1 MGRKNFH
8 PGSNKS
14 DKATYPYDTVSFESG
29 LIKGAP
35 RIPDNAIADGYDIV
49 VHPDHICGREG
60 STLFTSV
67 KIPTKITN
75 GILRD
80 GKTASKTGNVI
91 TATTGTFNSLLDVG
105 SFFVFP
111 GSPDKHY
118 KIITVVSAWVVTV
131 EDSTTVHGLT
141 DDCYLRPATNL
152 TAWHKIQRKWIF
164 VWGEQIYIA
173 EWNIPSLTACTLMS
187 SAICIGEDL
196 DDTAV
201 CGYDDFDENSGL
213 IFNPNGIYK
222 IDLSYD
228 PPIVYKINIP
238 TPEKTILDH
247 NKSET
252 SEYNYH
258 YVYSAMR
265 LSVEDNEFDS
275 GRLSDGKTIELETGS
290 NKWDGDTYQ
299 DYADVYTDTSIGP
312 YHDQNGAYKPTDSYV
327 YGRLIC
333 GTLVAPYD
341 NVGGW
346 QALTLNGSF
355 KININYIGV
364 HEVVVDLSSVT
375 NMSEVAS
382 VIQAA
387 LRDFFPEATC
397 EFDLDHFVI
406 KSGIVKGSYETDYL
420 VVYMT
425 AGTAANTTDIS
436 AHLRGTF
443 VTGGDD
449 NNGIALYSE
458 DTVIVGPLYV
468 PEITETPGEYQQH
481 LTHFPIY
488 RSRDLMG
495 RYKIGDEADKLNNP
509 NDLVWVKD
517 LRICGAFYGYFH
529 YNYAVSSYYFV
540 ANLSGTFEEA
550 DVGSILEAD
559 DGSRYEITK
568 FAYDTAVYLDPLSSP
583 GPATPLIAATAI
595 GNGRVFR
602 ASQTGYTVTRTHGS
616 TFSHLDVGKTIKW
629 SDESFDIITA
639 YISANEVTVQTS
651 DTKSTSGMT
660 MDPVYRH
667 YNDGVRDEVLETRL
681 TRLKLKQRFW
691 QPLPNG
697 NLGKVIPGLIFV
709 ASQGDNA
716 LSYGQIPD
724 TLEYLHGFHDTGYQI
739 TKKIVDDIQ
748 GMWLFPGILI
758 IWTSTK
764 TWRWATDG
772 YQFIINPFTKD
783 AILQITGIDASDDD
797 IGLFDRGSISPVG
810 DGSIMLL
817 TYESGQI
824 CLRRYNGYQYGVNEL
839 ETMGIQRIPDIQNLT
854 KSTKVLYD
862 GNTGLII
869 FGKE

>member
-1 MGRKNFH
+1 MGRKNYL

-14 DKATYPYDTVSFESG
+14 DKAIYPYDTHSFESG

-67 KIPTKITN
+67 VIPPI
-75 GILRD
+75 D
-80 GKTASKTGNVI
+80 GRTGYTATKTGNVI
-91 TATTGTFNSLLDVG
+91 TSAASFVDSDVS

-111 GSPDKHY
+111 GSPDSHY
-118 KIITVVSAWVVTV
+118 EILEVLTGNTVRVSNTTDRA
-131 EDSTTVHGLT
+131 STAG
-141 DDCYLRPATNL
+141 CYLRGATNL
-152 TAWHKIQRKWIF
+152 SAWHKIQLKWIF
-164 VWGEQIYIA
+164 VWGTQVYTA
-173 EWNIPSLTACTLMS
+173 AWNIPSLTRCTVIS
-187 SAICIGEDL
+187 VGEELSDS
-196 DDTAV
+196 V
-201 CGYDDFDENSGL
+201 CGYDDFDENTGL
-213 IFNPNGIYK
+213 IFNSNGMFK
-222 IDLSYD
+222 VDLSYD
-228 PPIVYKINIP
+228 APIVYKINIP
-238 TPEKTILDH
+238 TPDKTILDQ

-265 LSVEDNEFDS
+265 LSIADNEFDS
-275 GRLSDGKTIELETGS
+275 GRLSDGKIIELETGS
-290 NKWDGDTYQ
+290 NKWDADTYQ
-299 DYADVYTDTSIGP
+299 DYADVYTDTPVGP
-312 YHDQNGAYKPTDSYV
+312 YHDQNGAYRPTDSYV
-327 YGRLIC
+327 YGQLTC
-333 GTLVAPYD
+333 ATLVAPYD

-346 QALTLNGSF
+346 QGLAQNGSF
-355 KININYIGV
+355 KIYINELGL
-364 HEVVVDLSSVT
+364 HEVVVDFSSVT
-375 NMSEVAS
+375 NMTEVAA
-382 VIQAA
+382 VIQSA
-387 LRDFFPEATC
+387 LRDFFPGVTC

-406 KSGIVKGSYETDYL
+406 KSATVKGSYETKNL
-420 VVYMT
+420 IT
-425 AGTAANTTDIS
+425 AMFPGVSANTTDV
-436 AHLRGTF
+436 ATHLRGT
-443 VTGGDD
+443 VAAGADVNLGDPFY
-449 NNGIALYSE
+449 AE
-458 DTVIVGPLYV
+458 DTVVIGPLYV
-468 PEITETPGEYQQH
+468 PEITDTPGEYQQH

-509 NDLVWVKD
+509 NDLVWEKD
-517 LRICGAFYGYFH
+517 LRISGAFYGYFD
-529 YNYAVSSYYFV
+529 YSGGAFPSYFFH
-540 ANLSGTFEEA
+540 ANQSGVFEEA
-550 DVGSILEAD
+550 DIGSTLEAD
-559 DGSRYEITK
+559 DGSRYEITGL
-568 FAYDTAVYLDPLSSP
+568 AYDVIVFVDPLSSP
-583 GPATPLIAATAI
+583 SPVIPLLAATAI

-616 TFSHLDVGKTIKW
+616 TFSASDVGKTIKW
-629 SDESFDIITA
+629 SDESFDIVTG
-639 YISANEVTVQTS
+639 YVSPNEITVQTS
-651 DTKSTSGMT
+651 TTKSTHGMT
-660 MDPVYRH
+660 MDPSYRY
-667 YNDGVRDEVLETRL
+667 YNSGVRDETLETRL

-697 NLGKVIPGLIFV
+697 NLGKVTPGLIFV
-709 ASQGDNA
+709 ASQGDNS
-716 LSYGQIPD
+716 LNYGQIPD

-772 YQFIINPFTKD
+772 YQFIVNPFTKD

-797 IGLFDRGSISPVG
+797 IGLFDRGSIFPVG

-854 KSTKVLYD
+854 KSTKALYD
-862 GNTGLII
+862 GNTGMML